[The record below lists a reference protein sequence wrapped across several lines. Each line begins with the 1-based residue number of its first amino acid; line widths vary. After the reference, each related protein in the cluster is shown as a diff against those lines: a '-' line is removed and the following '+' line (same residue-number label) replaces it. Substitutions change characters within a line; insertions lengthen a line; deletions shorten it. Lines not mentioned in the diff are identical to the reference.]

1 MIGWDD
7 LEKNY
12 KFLKKYGYKGPVI
25 YSNGSE
31 MNFDYISNNKVINI
45 TYEPNFEF
53 IAKIIIFKKN
63 INTIEYEKFRWK
75 NLEKHEYEI
84 YDIGLFLDP
93 RKKIKKSI
101 SDKKLEVSNLIYY
114 PHLLKTNE
122 YILNDNFKGFNL
134 LDLFK
139 RIF

>member
-12 KFLKKYGYKGPVI
+12 NFLKKYGYKGPVI

-45 TYEPNFEF
+45 TYEPNFEYVT
-53 IAKIIIFKKN
+53 KLIILKKRISSN
-63 INTIEYEKFRWK
+63 FENTRWR
-75 NLEKHEYEI
+75 NLDKHEYEI
-84 YDIGLFLDP
+84 YDLGLYLDP

-122 YILNDNFKGFNL
+122 YILSDNFKGFNL